1 MSSAEEGMDLLIEL
15 GVSFLEK
22 YTWYVLLRTTDDQD
36 WI

>member
-1 MSSAEEGMDLLIEL
+1 MSSAEEGMDPLIEL

-22 YTWYVLLRTTDDQD
+22 YTWYVLLRRTDDQN